1 MSRLLKITFLILLVL
16 SFKSTAQ
23 EILTLEQ
30 AIAIA
35 LESNYSIRIARNTE
49 KIAENNN
56 TIGNA
61 GMLPSVDA
69 DAQYNASITDTR
81 QESRT
86 TGNRE
91 LSGVKGSTF
100 GGGVGVDWIVFD
112 GFRMF
117 VAKDRLEELQ
127 SIGQLNTLI
136 SVEQTIGNVSAAYY
150 DVVRQKQVLK
160 AQREAFK
167 VSVERLR
174 IASAKASVG
183 AGSGLERLQSQVDF
197 NADSS
202 DVLRQK
208 LMLQSAKDLL
218 KQQMGRPDYAD
229 FDVVDSIPP
238 PGIASESEIRTLAG
252 QQNLLLKLSEQS
264 KRLSELSIK
273 EANSLWWPQI
283 ALSGGY
289 SFNESSNE
297 ASIFQF
303 NRSSGWN
310 YGVRASVNLFDGFN
324 TQRQIEN
331 AKVEAATRQLQ
342 IEEIQAQ
349 ITTQLNNA
357 YRNFSTSRDILALE
371 QANLDIARR
380 TANIALER
388 FKIGSSTPL
397 ELREAQNTFTQAQVR
412 LLTAQ
417 YQIKIAELDLLR
429 LSGQIITAGF

>member
-1 MSRLLKITFLILLVL
+1 MLP
-16 SFKSTAQ
+16 FKGSAQ
-23 EILTLEQ
+23 EILTLEE
-30 AIAIA
+30 AIKIA
-35 LESNYSIRIARNTE
+35 LESNYSIRIARNDE
-49 KIAENNN
+49 QIAKNNN

-61 GMLPSVDA
+61 GFLPSVDA

-81 QESRT
+81 QESGT
-86 TGNRE
+86 LGNRE
-91 LSGVKGSTF
+91 FNGVEATNF
-100 GGGVGVDWIVFD
+100 GGGVGATWLVFD

-117 VAKDRLEELQ
+117 VAKDRLEELE

-150 DVVRQKQVLK
+150 DVVRQKQLLE
-160 AQREAFK
+160 AQRNAFR
-167 VSVERLR
+167 VSAERLR

-202 DVLRQK
+202 EVLRQK
-208 LMLQSAKDLL
+208 LNIESAKQFL
-218 KQQMGRPDYAD
+218 KQQLGQPEMAD
-229 FDVVDSIPP
+229 FDVIDSIPA
-238 PGIASESEIRTLAG
+238 PGVGSESELRSLAG

-283 ALSGGY
+283 ALTGGY
-289 SFNESSNE
+289 SFNQQSNE

-310 YGVRASVNLFDGFN
+310 YGIRASVNLFDGFN
-324 TQRQIEN
+324 TRRQIEN

-349 ITTQLNNA
+349 ISTQMQNA
-357 YRNFSTSRDILALE
+357 YRNFSASRDILALE
-371 QANLDIARR
+371 QQNLDIARR

-397 ELREAQNTFTQAQVR
+397 ELREAQSTFVLAQAR

-429 LSGQIITAGF
+429 LSGQIIRAGF